1 MSTTV
6 QLVLSEDVPHLGRM
20 GDVVSV
26 RAGYARNYL
35 IPRKLAVSATLRNV
49 KQLDHEK
56 RVIAKR
62 VEKRMDEAKSIAQR
76 LEGVSLTISRRVTE
90 EEKLYGSV
98 NEKDIREALKNE
110 GFDIEKSK
118 IALETPIKNLGVFN
132 VTIGLAADISAAIKV
147 WVVAAED

>member
-20 GDVVSV
+20 GDVVNV

-35 IPRKLAVSATLRNV
+35 IPRKLAVAATPRNV

-62 VEKRMDEAKSIAQR
+62 VEKRMDEAKSVAQR
-76 LEGVSLTISRRVTE
+76 LEGVSLTIPRRVTA

-98 NEKDIREALKNE
+98 NEKDIQEALNNE

-118 IALETPIKNLGVFN
+118 ITLEAPIKNLGVFN